1 MARTYAG
8 VLGSLAFFAV
18 AARSVVRAVP
28 AVAAVEQATVC
39 LILFAV
45 IGAVVGQLAGWIVDD
60 SVRSR
65 LAAEVAAARE
75 ESKTAKTG

>member
-8 VLGSLAFFAV
+8 VLGSLAFFTVLAQAV
-18 AARSVVRAVP
+18 LRAVP
-28 AVAAVEQATVC
+28 TEAAIDLAIVC
-39 LILFAV
+39 LIAFAV

-65 LAAEVAAARE
+65 LAAEVAAVRE
-75 ESKTAKTG
+75 GNKTVKV

>member
-18 AARSVVRAVP
+18 LARSVIHTVP
-28 AVAAVEQATVC
+28 AEAAIEQAIIG
-39 LILFAV
+39 LMLFAV

-60 SVRSR
+60 SVRTR

-75 ESKTAKTG
+75 GSKAVKGV